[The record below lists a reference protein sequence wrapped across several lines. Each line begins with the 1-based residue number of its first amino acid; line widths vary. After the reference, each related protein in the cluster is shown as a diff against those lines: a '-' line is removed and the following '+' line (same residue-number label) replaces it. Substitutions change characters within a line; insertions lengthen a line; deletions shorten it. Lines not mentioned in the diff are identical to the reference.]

1 MHTVHTMAKIA
12 KLRIHIAPVGYEIDR
27 IVLPA
32 IQERADKVWLLL
44 HENKSEDKAGPFIS
58 KITKQLEKERIEVI
72 NQYHDRR
79 DLFKIIK
86 AVKNIIEKEKQN
98 DLYVNLASGSKIQAI
113 GTMMACM
120 MFNENQNIHPFY
132 VEAKNYPGFEGKQPL
147 STGIRDIQD
156 VPPYSIKTPD
166 LKLVEALKIIQQKNG
181 KITKKEMAQIA
192 EKQEL
197 ITINALEKNH
207 SQARFA
213 SLDKNII
220 QPLEEQ
226 WKFIQVEKIG
236 RNRWIKITEEGKNAA
251 EFLI

>member
-1 MHTVHTMAKIA
+1 
-12 KLRIHIAPVGYEIDR
+12 
-27 IVLPA
+27 
-32 IQERADKVWLLL
+32 
-44 HENKSEDKAGPFIS
+44 
-58 KITKQLEKERIEVI
+58 
-72 NQYHDRR
+72 
-79 DLFKIIK
+79 LFKIIK

-113 GTMMACM
+113 GIMMACM

-166 LKLVEALKIIQQKNG
+166 SKLVEALKIIQQKNG

-236 RNRWIKITEEGKNAA
+236 RNRWIKITDEGKNAA

>member
-1 MHTVHTMAKIA
+1 
-12 KLRIHIAPVGYEIDR
+12 
-27 IVLPA
+27 
-32 IQERADKVWLLL
+32 
-44 HENKSEDKAGPFIS
+44 
-58 KITKQLEKERIEVI
+58 
-72 NQYHDRR
+72 
-79 DLFKIIK
+79 
-86 AVKNIIEKEKQN
+86 
-98 DLYVNLASGSKIQAI
+98 
-113 GTMMACM
+113 
-120 MFNENQNIHPFY
+120 
-132 VEAKNYPGFEGKQPL
+132 
-147 STGIRDIQD
+147 
-156 VPPYSIKTPD
+156 
-166 LKLVEALKIIQQKNG
+166 
-181 KITKKEMAQIA
+181 MAQIA